1 MSSLLPAALLIVCIP
16 CGYSQSPSQDQSMEQ
31 LTVEQ
36 LLQRM
41 TDTNGTRTAA
51 LRSYTCLRR
60 YALRNQRFHT
70 TAEMTVRMTYLNPG
84 QRRFDVLSEHG
95 SSFIRRRVLRRMIE
109 SEQEA
114 NQDGIRSHTQI
125 TPDNYTFQLLGTD
138 VERGRP
144 SYVLSVAPKTGNK
157 FLLRGRI
164 WVDAGDLAIIRIEGS
179 PAQNPSR
186 WISKTTVTHSYGK
199 FGPFWLPVSNR
210 SDTDVLIFGRTET
223 TIDYWDYQ
231 INRSEQDANE
241 R

>member
-1 MSSLLPAALLIVCIP
+1 MRLLAALLIVSVP
-16 CGYSQSPSQDQSMEQ
+16 CGFSQGPFQPQSTKQ

-36 LLQRM
+36 LLRRM
-41 TDTNGTRTAA
+41 TDTNGIRTAA
-51 LRSYTCLRR
+51 LGSYTCLRR

-70 TAEMTVRMTYLNPG
+70 AAEMTVRMTYLNPG
-84 QRRFDVLSEHG
+84 QRQFDVLSERG
-95 SSFIRRRVLRRMIE
+95 SSFIRHRVLRRMIE

-114 NQDGIRSHTQI
+114 NRDGIRSHTQI

-138 VERGRP
+138 VERERP

-164 WVDAGDLAIIRIEGS
+164 WVDAGDFAIIRIEGS

-186 WISKTTVTHSYGK
+186 WISKTIVMHRYGK

-210 SDTDVLIFGRTET
+210 SETDVLIFGHTEV

-231 INRSEQDANE
+231 INRSEQDADE